1 MLAGRVINLSCVV
14 TKVGFSS
21 APCHQVDRERLSLAC
36 LDNRVKIAAFL
47 IQIKTIYSR
56 KRHVFVQGLCSLC
69 QVEAETINH
78 MLFRCTKAQELW
90 NLSLC
95 PKPVQGF
102 SMVLEENVT
111 FLFHVLDNRGNET
124 ASVRSLPWL
133 MWNVWTNSNVILYAA
148 TQESP
153 LLWVHNAEEEA
164 TLWLEVNK
172 QAQCL
177 TRQSSTLEV
186 CERWSP
192 PLSAWITRDHTGNVL
207 FHERDAFTPSANRL
221 IAELRGTI
229 WVLRS
234 ARDLHFTS
242 VSIAS
247 DHLEIIEAI
256 SAPSLWPRFRALLE
270 QINSL
275 GAFFVRYRL
284 KSRKYT
290 LI

>member
-1 MLAGRVINLSCVV
+1 
-14 TKVGFSS
+14 
-21 APCHQVDRERLSLAC
+21 
-36 LDNRVKIAAFL
+36 
-47 IQIKTIYSR
+47 
-56 KRHVFVQGLCSLC
+56 
-69 QVEAETINH
+69 
-78 MLFRCTKAQELW
+78 MLFRRTKAQELW

-111 FLFHVLDNRGNET
+111 FLFDVLDNR
-124 ASVRSLPWL
+124 
-133 MWNVWTNSNVILYAA
+133 A

-172 QAQCL
+172 QVQCL

-192 PLSAWITRDHTGNVL
+192 PLSGVIKCNVHVNWRNGNLRCSLDHARP
-207 FHERDAFTPSANRL
+207 HC
-221 IAELRGTI
+221 
-229 WVLRS
+229 

-247 DHLEIIEAI
+247 DHLETIETI

>member
-1 MLAGRVINLSCVV
+1 M
-14 TKVGFSS
+14 
-21 APCHQVDRERLSLAC
+21 
-36 LDNRVKIAAFL
+36 
-47 IQIKTIYSR
+47 
-56 KRHVFVQGLCSLC
+56 QGLCSLC

-78 MLFRCTKAQELW
+78 MLFRRTKAQELW

-111 FLFHVLDNRGNET
+111 FLFDVLDNRGNET

-133 MWNVWTNSNVILYAA
+133 MWNVWRNSNVILYAA

-172 QAQCL
+172 QVQCL

-192 PLSAWITRDHTGNVL
+192 PLSGVIKCNVHVNWRNGNLRCSLDH
-207 FHERDAFTPSANRL
+207 ARL
-221 IAELRGTI
+221 H
-229 WVLRS
+229 W
-234 ARDLHFTS
+234 
-242 VSIAS
+242 
-247 DHLEIIEAI
+247 
-256 SAPSLWPRFRALLE
+256 
-270 QINSL
+270 
-275 GAFFVRYRL
+275 
-284 KSRKYT
+284 
-290 LI
+290 

>member
-1 MLAGRVINLSCVV
+1 MKWLGRKKRIEIYR
-14 TKVGFSS
+14 FSS

-36 LDNRVKIAAFL
+36 LDNR
-47 IQIKTIYSR
+47 
-56 KRHVFVQGLCSLC
+56 GLCSLC

-275 GAFFVRYRL
+275 GAFFDKVY
-284 KSRKYT
+284 KKGKYIDRIDICFHFAND
-290 LI
+290 LVAKPSNKMQNMP

>member
-1 MLAGRVINLSCVV
+1 
-14 TKVGFSS
+14 
-21 APCHQVDRERLSLAC
+21 
-36 LDNRVKIAAFL
+36 
-47 IQIKTIYSR
+47 
-56 KRHVFVQGLCSLC
+56 
-69 QVEAETINH
+69 
-78 MLFRCTKAQELW
+78 
-90 NLSLC
+90 
-95 PKPVQGF
+95 
-102 SMVLEENVT
+102 MVLEENVT
-111 FLFHVLDNRGNET
+111 FLFDVLDNRGNET

-133 MWNVWTNSNVILYAA
+133 MWNVWRNSNVILYAA

-172 QAQCL
+172 QVQCL

-186 CERWSP
+186 CERWNP
-192 PLSAWITRDHTGNVL
+192 PLSGVIKCNVHVNWRNGNLRCSLDHARP
-207 FHERDAFTPSANRL
+207 HC
-221 IAELRGTI
+221 
-229 WVLRS
+229 

-247 DHLEIIEAI
+247 DHLETIEAI